1 MKSDIPNEVVQFQPD
16 AIQIRDEK
24 LPLWARMGMLFSF
37 LFFLSAVLW
46 SWFARVDVIVQAPG
60 KVVSDKQTIAI
71 KPIDTSIIEKVHV
84 NIGDIVKKGDT
95 LISFDQ
101 TINQKEIQRLER
113 EVCVIETKIDR
124 FRCEFYGQKY
134 VPAASPR
141 FAKVGHDVYD
151 LISRGEKA
159 IFDQR
164 QKDYSERI
172 SYYDSA
178 LNQMDASRKTKED
191 NLKKQEERLK
201 VVWDMERMYAD
212 LREKKAASLRDLWSV
227 QISRME
233 MEANKEALQNSLD
246 ELRHQRD
253 SILAQKNAFV
263 QEWRNNISEEL
274 VKLRRE
280 LDANVKTL
288 DKNRRLASYVDH
300 RAPCDAMVHEI
311 APLSV
316 GSAAREGETVMTLIP
331 LDGNIEVEAE
341 IRPQDISR
349 VRDGSNAKIKL
360 DAYPFQKYGTMDGR
374 VRYISHDTMIRQQQP
389 TIENPNQ
396 TYYRARVSVSGK
408 LHRTPRNFRMIPG
421 MVAQVEIKVGRRRVI
436 EYVVHPLIKMFDEA
450 AREP

>member
-1 MKSDIPNEVVQFQPD
+1 MKSDIPNEVVEFQPD

-24 LPLWARMGMLFSF
+24 LPLWARLGILFSF
-37 LFFLSAVLW
+37 VFFLTAILW
-46 SWFARVDVIVQAPG
+46 SYFAKVDVIVQAPG
-60 KVVSDKQTIAI
+60 KIVSDKQTIAI
-71 KPIDTSIIEKVHV
+71 KPIDTSIIENVHV
-84 NIGDIVKKGDT
+84 NIGDIVRKGDT

-113 EVCVIETKIDR
+113 EVCVLETKVDR
-124 FRCEFYGQKY
+124 FHCEFYGKKY
-134 VPAASPR
+134 IPAAAPR
-141 FAKVGHDVYD
+141 FAKVKPEVYE
-151 LISRGEKA
+151 LISKGEKA

-164 QKDYSERI
+164 QSNYAERI
-172 SYYDSA
+172 RYYDSA
-178 LNQMDASRKTKED
+178 LHQIDASRKTKED
-191 NLKKQEERLK
+191 NLAKQTERLK
-201 VVWDMERMYAD
+201 VVRKMEKMYEELQA
-212 LREKKAASLRDLWSV
+212 KKAVSLRDLWNV

-233 MEANKEALQNSLD
+233 MEANAEAIQNSLL
-246 ELRHQRD
+246 ELAQQRD
-253 SILAQKNAFV
+253 SIVAQKNAFL
-263 QEWRNNISEEL
+263 QEWANNITEEL
-274 VKLRRE
+274 SKLRRE
-280 LDANVKTL
+280 LDSNIKTL

-349 VRDGSNAKIKL
+349 VRYDSNAKIKL
-360 DAYPFQKYGTMDGR
+360 DAYPFQKYGTMDGK
-374 VRYISHDTMIRQQQP
+374 VRYISHDTMTRQQPP

-396 TYYRARVSVSGK
+396 TYYRARVSVNGK
-408 LHRTPRNFRMIPG
+408 LHRTPKNFRLIPG

-436 EYVVHPLIKMFDEA
+436 EYLIHPLIKMFDEA

>member
-1 MKSDIPNEVVQFQPD
+1 MKSDIPNEVVAFQPD

-24 LPLWARMGMLFSF
+24 LPLWARMGILFSF
-37 LFFLSAVLW
+37 LFFISALLW

-60 KVVSDKQTIAI
+60 KIVSDKQIIAI
-71 KPIDTSIIEKVHV
+71 KPIDTSIIENVHV
-84 NIGDIVKKGDT
+84 NIGDIVKAGDV

-113 EVCVIETKIDR
+113 EICVLETKVDR
-124 FRCEFYGQKY
+124 FTCEFEKRKY
-134 VPAASPR
+134 TPR
-141 FAKVGHDVYD
+141 PPRY
-151 LISRGEKA
+151 SRLPKAEYERIGRAEKA

-164 QKDYSERI
+164 QRDYDERI
-172 SYYDSA
+172 TYYDSA
-178 LNQMDASRKTKED
+178 LRQLDASKKSKED
-191 NLKKQEERLK
+191 SLNKQRERLK
-201 VVWDMERMYAD
+201 VVWDMEKMYAG
-212 LREKKAASLRDLWSV
+212 LQEKKAAALRDLWNV

-233 MEANKEALQNSLD
+233 MENNVDSLQNSLI
-246 ELRHQRD
+246 ELAHQRE
-253 SILAQKNAFV
+253 SILAQKNAFL
-263 QEWRNNISEEL
+263 QEWANNISEEI
-274 VKLRRE
+274 VKLSRE
-280 LDANVKTL
+280 LDSNVKTL

-349 VRDGSNAKIKL
+349 VRNGSNAKIKL
-360 DAYPFQKYGTMDGR
+360 DAYPFQKYGTMDGT

-389 TIENPNQ
+389 TLENPNQ

>member
-1 MKSDIPNEVVQFQPD
+1 MKSEIPKEVVEFQPD

-24 LPLWARMGMLFSF
+24 LPLWARMSVLFAL
-37 LFFLSAVLW
+37 LFFAAVLAW
-46 SWFARVDVIVQAPG
+46 ACLARVDVIVQAPG
-60 KVVSDKQTIAI
+60 KVVSDKQIIAI

-84 NIGDIVKKGDT
+84 NIGDIVKKGDI

-113 EVCVIETKIDR
+113 EVCVLETKAAR
-124 FRCEFYGQKY
+124 FFCEFEGREY

-141 FAKVGHDVYD
+141 FAKVTPGEYSW
-151 LISRGEKA
+151 ITRAEKA

-164 QKDYSERI
+164 QKDYNERI

-178 LNQMDASRKTKED
+178 LSQMDASRKTKED
-191 NLKKQEERLK
+191 TLKKHEERLK
-201 VVWDMERMYAD
+201 VVWDMERMYAG
-212 LREKKAASLRDLWSV
+212 LQEKKAASLRDLWSV

-233 MEANKEALQNSLD
+233 MEANKESLQNSLD

-253 SILAQKNAFV
+253 SILAQKNAFI

-280 LDANVKTL
+280 LDSNIKTL

-316 GSAAREGETVMTLIP
+316 GSAAREGETVITLIP

-341 IRPQDISR
+341 VRPQDISR
-349 VRDGSNAKIKL
+349 VRSDAEVKIKL
-360 DAYPFQKYGTMDGR
+360 DAYPFQKYGTMDGK
-374 VRYISHDTMIRQQQP
+374 VRYISHDTMTRQQPP
-389 TIENPNQ
+389 TIENPNS
-396 TYYRARVSVSGK
+396 TYYRARISVNGK
-408 LHRTPRNFRMIPG
+408 LHRTPRNFRLIPG

-436 EYVVHPLIKMFDEA
+436 EYVIHPLIKMFDEA